1 MINEQQLTEIGFRFG
16 TAGPHSARSM
26 MIEELKTLLLG
37 RPESANLD
45 DYRED
50 IEVFN
55 VLHKPTEN
63 ARKYTFQPIS
73 TLYGLSPDIPLF
85 KIFRQWWELSSESQ
99 SMLALQLA
107 IARDPI
113 LRTSAKVILPLQLG
127 ERLHREQVEDFL
139 KQEYPDKYSAAS
151 LKSFAQ
157 NINGTWTQAGYL
169 EGKAKKYRAQPK
181 ATYVNIAYALF
192 LAHCHGLSGQR
203 MFDSFWC
210 QMLSQDKEHLFEL
223 AHRASLRGLI
233 NFKQISEVIEV
244 TFPNIELPK
253 VAPQEG
259 EE

>member
-1 MINEQQLTEIGFRFG
+1 MINEQQLTEFGFRFG

-26 MIEELKTLLLG
+26 MIEELKTLLFA
-37 RPESANLD
+37 RPESASLD
-45 DYRED
+45 DYRQD

-63 ARKYTFQPIS
+63 ARKYTFQPIA
-73 TLYGLSPDIPLF
+73 TLYGLSPVIPLF
-85 KIFRQWWELSSESQ
+85 KIFRQWWELSIESQ

-107 IARDPI
+107 VARDPI
-113 LRTSAKVILPLQLG
+113 LRSSAKIILPLQLG
-127 ERLHREQVEDFL
+127 ERLTREEVEDFL
-139 KQEYPDKYSAAS
+139 KQEIPNKYSAAS
-151 LKSFAQ
+151 LKSIAQ
-157 NINGTWTQAGYL
+157 NINGTWTQSGYL
-169 EGKAKKYRAQPK
+169 EGRNKKHRIQPK
-181 ATYVNIAYALF
+181 ATYVNLAYALF

-233 NFKQISEVIEV
+233 NFKQVSEVIEV

>member
-1 MINEQQLTEIGFRFG
+1 MNNEQALIRLGFRFG
-16 TAGPHSARSM
+16 MSGPHSARSM

-37 RPESANLD
+37 RPEEAMLD
-45 DYRED
+45 DYRQD
-50 IEVFN
+50 IEIFN

-63 ARKYTFQPIS
+63 ARKYTFQPIA

-99 SMLALQLA
+99 PMLALQLA

-113 LRTSAKVILPLQLG
+113 LRSSAKAILPLHLG
-127 ERLHREQVEDFL
+127 ERLNREQVEDFL
-139 KQEYPDKYSAAS
+139 KQEMPDKYSAAS
-151 LKSFAQ
+151 LKSIAQ
-157 NINGTWTQAGYL
+157 NINGTWTQSGYL
-169 EGKAKKYRAQPK
+169 EGRSKKHRIQPK

-253 VAPQEG
+253 VVPSKEQG
-259 EE
+259 

>member
-1 MINEQQLTEIGFRFG
+1 MITEQQLATLGFKFG
-16 TAGPHSARSM
+16 RNGAHSARSM
-26 MIEELKTLLLG
+26 MIEELKALLFA
-37 RPESANLD
+37 RDETATKQ
-45 DYRED
+45 DYKND
-50 IEVFN
+50 IINFN
-55 VLHKPTEN
+55 ILHKPTEKS
-63 ARKYTFQPIS
+63 RSLTFRHLVD
-73 TLYGLSPDIPLF
+73 LYGMSMDIPLF
-85 KIFRQWWELSSESQ
+85 NIFRQWWELSEQ
-99 SMLALQLA
+99 AQPILALQLA
-107 IARDPI
+107 VARDPI
-113 LRTSAKVILPLQLG
+113 LRNSASIILPLQLG
-127 ERLHREQVEDFL
+127 EHLPREIVEQHLAHDD
-139 KQEYPDKYSAAS
+139 PDRFSPAS

-157 NINGTWTQAGYL
+157 NINGTWTQANYL

-253 VAPQEG
+253 VAQQEG

>member
-1 MINEQQLTEIGFRFG
+1 MNNEQELLNLGFRFG
-16 TAGPHSARSM
+16 TSGPHSARSM

-85 KIFRQWWELSSESQ
+85 KIFRQWWELSRESQ
-99 SMLALQLA
+99 SILALQLA

-113 LRTSAKVILPLQLG
+113 LRTSAKIILPLQLG

-253 VAPQEG
+253 VAQQEG
-259 EE
+259 ED

>member
-1 MINEQQLTEIGFRFG
+1 MNNEQELLNLGFRFG
-16 TAGPHSARSM
+16 TSGPHSARSM

-37 RPESANLD
+37 RPENANLD

-99 SMLALQLA
+99 SILALQLA

-113 LRTSAKVILPLQLG
+113 LRTSAKIILPLQLG
-127 ERLHREQVEDFL
+127 ERLHRQQVEDFL

-253 VAPQEG
+253 VAQQEG
-259 EE
+259 ED

>member
-1 MINEQQLTEIGFRFG
+1 MNNEQELIRLGFRFG
-16 TAGPHSARSM
+16 ISGPHSARSM

-37 RPESANLD
+37 RPKEAMLD
-45 DYRED
+45 DYRQD
-50 IEVFN
+50 IEIFN

-63 ARKYTFQPIS
+63 ARKYTFQPIA

-99 SMLALQLA
+99 PMLALQLA
-107 IARDPI
+107 TARDPI
-113 LRTSAKVILPLQLG
+113 LRSSAKAILPLHLG
-127 ERLHREQVEDFL
+127 ERLNREQVEDFL
-139 KQEYPDKYSAAS
+139 KQEMPDKYSAAS
-151 LKSFAQ
+151 LKSIAQ
-157 NINGTWTQAGYL
+157 NINGTWTQSGYL
-169 EGKAKKYRAQPK
+169 EGRSKKHRIQPK

-203 MFDSFWC
+203 MFESFWC

-253 VAPQEG
+253 VVPSKEQG
-259 EE
+259 